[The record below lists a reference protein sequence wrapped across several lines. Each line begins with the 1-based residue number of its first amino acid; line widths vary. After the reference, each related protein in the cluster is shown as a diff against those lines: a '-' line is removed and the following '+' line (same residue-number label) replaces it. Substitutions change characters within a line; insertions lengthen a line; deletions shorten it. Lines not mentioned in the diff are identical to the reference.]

1 MERYVGVDAHARSC
15 TLVVMS
21 ATGQHLRSLVVETN
35 GDALVRA
42 VQGIEGARAPIRSAH
57 RPLQALART
66 KGRSLLLTTHFSVA
80 LEGAWCWGILS
91 RRLGG
96 AEALVKAAPCG

>member
-35 GDALVRA
+35 GEALVQA
-42 VQGIEGARAPIRSAH
+42 VQGIGGRVLLAP
-57 RPLQALART
+57 T
-66 KGRSLLLTTHFSVA
+66 
-80 LEGAWCWGILS
+80 
-91 RRLGG
+91 
-96 AEALVKAAPCG
+96 